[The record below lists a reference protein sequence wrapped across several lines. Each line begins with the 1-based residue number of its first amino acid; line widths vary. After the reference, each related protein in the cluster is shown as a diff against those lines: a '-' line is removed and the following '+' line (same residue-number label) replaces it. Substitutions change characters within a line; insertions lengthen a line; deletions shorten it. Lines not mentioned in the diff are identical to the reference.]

1 MLVETAKRD
10 LARRRRRG
18 IGNVIASLFVWILL
32 GVLGL
37 IVQHAEQRA
46 VMYIIAA
53 VLLWPVSAA
62 TSMLLGQKSL
72 RKENPIVS
80 LAGLVG
86 ALNIIFIPLF
96 VGAYFTASNMLPLY
110 LAVLMGAQFLLYI
123 WIYDSLAYLFGSL
136 GLLEVAVLIA
146 LLAPGAVYVAIP
158 FMAAGVLFVTL
169 VFLLGSMADDRQTG
183 NLPESAKVGANR
195 RG

>member
-158 FMAAGVLFVTL
+158 FMAAGVMAVTL
-169 VFLLGSMADDRQTG
+169 GFLLGTMPDDKQSTG
-183 NLPESAKVGANR
+183 LG
-195 RG
+195 